1 MNNDDRIRRAM
12 QNHEIPKELEPENI
26 AKMLK
31 ERNIKRNINISKR
44 ARITRYTA
52 TAAACV
58 LLVTGVL
65 SVYGHNRNGLKDDGL
80 NPIHSSQSTD
90 TESTNTLGNYM
101 AGAQSYNEIYDA
113 ITKSYKQQ
121 QKKQKRSGGI
131 AGFFNSIF
139 GSKDYEENLDG
150 VASKAASSAETDF
163 ATNDTMAGAEAEI
176 EETTTNGEGDFSNTI
191 TQVQGV
197 EEADIIKT
205 DGKNIFYTVGENLY
219 AVSVKD
225 GVFGELQSY
234 KINGNVISMFLVNGK
249 IVLIYSVYPE
259 YVAYDSEYRTYDRYH
274 VPSNSGTGVLT
285 FNFNDNKLNLESS
298 YIQDGNYSDSRM
310 IGNTLYL
317 ISNKYNMKVG
327 LIDGADDIQAYIPSY
342 TCKEESCF
350 IEPNDILLPSNWKD
364 QYIGLNY
371 AIISGIN
378 INDMSEPVSI
388 KALADYSGQLY
399 CSLNNIYITNSIYE
413 NNASRTNIT
422 RLAIDNGNIKPMA
435 TGKVNGYVLNQFS
448 MDEYN
453 GYFRIATTIERWSE
467 SSNTF
472 LESEVVSFSRNELSN
487 SVYVLNEK
495 LEVVGSVGDFG
506 KSESIKSVNFAGDI
520 AYVVTYFQTDPL
532 FAIDLS
538 NPTSPKILGELKI
551 TGYSSYMHSWSDGLL
566 LGFGVDADESGF
578 EKGVKLVM
586 FNVFDNGDLKENG
599 IYQINSESLGRSY
612 VYSQAVYD
620 HKQLM
625 IDPEKN
631 IIGFPVYTDSY
642 NYYFLFKYENGEFTN
657 IGYIDNDNDFRIYFD
672 RAVYIGDYVY
682 IFSSEYAISASIN
695 DMTEIDKI
703 YLD

>member
-1 MNNDDRIRRAM
+1 
-12 QNHEIPKELEPENI
+12 
-26 AKMLK
+26 
-31 ERNIKRNINISKR
+31 
-44 ARITRYTA
+44 
-52 TAAACV
+52 
-58 LLVTGVL
+58 
-65 SVYGHNRNGLKDDGL
+65 
-80 NPIHSSQSTD
+80 
-90 TESTNTLGNYM
+90 
-101 AGAQSYNEIYDA
+101 
-113 ITKSYKQQ
+113 
-121 QKKQKRSGGI
+121 
-131 AGFFNSIF
+131 
-139 GSKDYEENLDG
+139 
-150 VASKAASSAETDF
+150 
-163 ATNDTMAGAEAEI
+163 
-176 EETTTNGEGDFSNTI
+176 
-191 TQVQGV
+191 
-197 EEADIIKT
+197 
-205 DGKNIFYTVGENLY
+205 
-219 AVSVKD
+219 
-225 GVFGELQSY
+225 
-234 KINGNVISMFLVNGK
+234 
-249 IVLIYSVYPE
+249 
-259 YVAYDSEYRTYDRYH
+259 
-274 VPSNSGTGVLT
+274 
-285 FNFNDNKLNLESS
+285 
-298 YIQDGNYSDSRM
+298 
-310 IGNTLYL
+310 
-317 ISNKYNMKVG
+317 
-327 LIDGADDIQAYIPSY
+327 
-342 TCKEESCF
+342 
-350 IEPNDILLPSNWKD
+350 
-364 QYIGLNY
+364 
-371 AIISGIN
+371 
-378 INDMSEPVSI
+378 
-388 KALADYSGQLY
+388 
-399 CSLNNIYITNSIYE
+399 
-413 NNASRTNIT
+413 
-422 RLAIDNGNIKPMA
+422 MA

-453 GYFRIATTIERWSE
+453 GYFRIATTIERWAE

-472 LESEVVSFSRNELSN
+472 LEGEVVSFSRNELSN